1 MWYERI
7 KWEISGW
14 VNAGAKGRIHKLLM
28 GKWTEEC
35 CRWLKTVEG
44 LINGWENDWWIG
56 RENKWMKGW
65 LIEQWKNE
73 SVESD
78 TVAKEKALNGREL
91 IDEYTV
97 CEYEQK

>member
-1 MWYERI
+1 
-7 KWEISGW
+7 
-14 VNAGAKGRIHKLLM
+14 
-28 GKWTEEC
+28 
-35 CRWLKTVEG
+35 
-44 LINGWENDWWIG
+44 
-56 RENKWMKGW
+56 MKGW